1 MKQKGQLR
9 FPFAGYAGY
18 PNRKIRPQKGGA
30 FMASTHFKV
39 SIVKSSANQSA
50 VAAAAYQSGSRL
62 YRDADMRYHNYSSK
76 TEVIYETIL
85 LPAHAPACYKDR
97 QTLWNAVEKV
107 ECNCNAQQARKIQIA
122 IPVEI
127 PAEQFRSVIT
137 EYCQKEFVDKGMCCD
152 IAIHDKGDG
161 NPHAHILLTMR
172 ALDKDGNWLAKS
184 RKEYI
189 LDEDGSR
196 IRLPSG
202 AYKSRKVNT
211 VDWNERGN
219 VELWRSHWQEHVNG
233 YLERC
238 QSDVRIDMRSYE
250 RQGIAKIPTVH
261 LGPAVSALEKKGIQT
276 DLGNLN
282 REIKMRN
289 RLWDDLLSIV
299 KRIYDKWQELRSPKP
314 QEESLANY
322 LSHYIDI
329 RSRDRKEKNYSPIA
343 DVKCLA
349 RDWSCLNSLF
359 HYLYDQGIYS
369 KGDLLK
375 HIQSLDEQVV
385 PAKQKIKTD
394 KARMKDIE
402 IVLNA
407 RKKCKELQPL
417 IDEYEK
423 IFFKSRKQKF
433 KEEHKEEISSYY
445 KSKKCLETYHSA
457 DAKKSVT
464 ALTKEKA
471 VLQEQINQHEK
482 VTALTLTDPEKLI
495 RRMVRVINSET
506 STRQVEVRSIHDRI
520 ADGKKRTA
528 CISNDTPAAK
538 KNNQSKNTKTR

>member
-1 MKQKGQLR
+1 
-9 FPFAGYAGY
+9 
-18 PNRKIRPQKGGA
+18 
-30 FMASTHFKV
+30 MASTHFKV

-62 YRDADMRYHNYSSK
+62 YRDADMRYHNYASK

-85 LPAHAPACYKDR
+85 LPAHAPPCYKDR

-107 ECNCNAQQARKIQIA
+107 EYNCNAQQARKIQIA

-152 IAIHDKGDG
+152 VAIHDKGDG

-172 ALDKDGNWLAKS
+172 ALDKDGNWSAKS
-184 RKEYI
+184 KKEYI

-211 VDWNERGN
+211 VDWNDRGN

-238 QSDVRIDMRSYE
+238 GSDVHIDMRSYE

-261 LGPAVSALEKKGIQT
+261 LGPAVSALEKKGFKT

-282 REIKMRN
+282 REIEKRN

-299 KRIYDKWQELRSPKP
+299 KRLYDKWQELRSPKP

-329 RSRDRKEKNYSPIA
+329 RSRDRKEKNYSPLA

-359 HYLYDQGIYS
+359 HYLYEHGIYS
-369 KGDLLK
+369 KDDLLK
-375 HIQSLDEQVV
+375 HIHSLDEQVTR
-385 PAKQKIKTD
+385 AKQKIKTD

-423 IFFKSRKQKF
+423 IFFKSRKRKF

-445 KSKKCLETYHSA
+445 KSKKCLETYHPA
-457 DAKKSVT
+457 DAKKSVA

-471 VLQEQINQHEK
+471 VLQEQISQYEK

-538 KNNQSKNTKTR
+538 KNNQSKNTNTR